1 MLIQIF
7 IKALSEQKPET
18 LTIPIAPGAKL

>member
-7 IKALSEQKPET
+7 IKALSEQRPET
-18 LTIPIAPGAKL
+18 LTIPIAPSAKL